1 MLKRILYWLFTSLLA
16 AWLLSGGIFD
26 STHAPAAI
34 AILHKLGYPEYLCTF
49 LGACKL
55 LAIPALLYPRARY
68 LREWAYAGI
77 AFDALGAF
85 FSHLAVRDAAGETA
99 APLLMLAFAVASYLL
114 RPENYRL
121 HPIQVRAGVAA

>member
-1 MLKRILYWLFTSLLA
+1 
-16 AWLLSGGIFD
+16 
-26 STHAPAAI
+26 
-34 AILHKLGYPEYLCTF
+34 
-49 LGACKL
+49 
-55 LAIPALLYPRARY
+55 LLYPRARY